1 MATTYKSAQVTNGL
15 VRGNWRGSNFT
26 VYGTLTPG
34 SAALGDIYQL
44 CIVPNGYS
52 IVAVTLDCAQLD
64 SNASPTVVLEVGD
77 GTTAGRFITGST
89 VGKTGGIQVANVA
102 GTIGYSYS
110 LGEGGQ
116 FGGGNA
122 GGTIVQAQVTTA
134 AATFKSGVVA
144 LAIECYLDP
153 QLGGYT

>member
-1 MATTYKSAQVTNGL
+1 MATTYKSAQVTAGL

-34 SAALGDIYQL
+34 SAALGDVYQL

-52 IVAVTLDCAQLD
+52 IVSVTLDCAQLD
-64 SNASPTVVLEVGD
+64 SNGTPTVVLEVGD
-77 GTTAGRFITGST
+77 SGSAGRFITGST
-89 VGKTGGIQVANVA
+89 VGKTGGIQFANVA
-102 GTIGYSYS
+102 GTIGYTYS
-110 LGEGGQ
+110 IAEGGQ
-116 FGGGNA
+116 FAGGNA
-122 GGTIVQAQVTTA
+122 GGTIVQAQITTA
-134 AATFKSGVVA
+134 AATFKSGAVS